1 MKKKILQ
8 IVLAVVLCFSLAAC
22 GNSNTDS
29 QENNTSNV
37 QSQEDSEEES
47 TDAKS
52 STNTESST
60 NEQRLQIVATVQS
73 QQINFWSNVQHT
85 LERLAEE
92 NNFDLTI
99 MDINSDVTT
108 FNNIIDDI
116 IAMHPDGVITCGL
129 ESSTLTTQVKKLM
142 DEGIPVVTFNI
153 QPDEEI
159 CPMVVSDQTE
169 FGRVAGIAAAE
180 YWKENHADDIPVGGA
195 VDLYSAPVC
204 ALRVQGFVEGFQTIY
219 PEFELVQTVDGG
231 GSRSTSLTATEDMLQ
246 AHPDVNVIFGINA
259 DSGLGA
265 LDALRE
271 AGKGTPADSLVAC
284 VDGTETDCAE
294 LKDAESALK
303 AVAGNSP
310 RIMAETAWEL
320 LSKVINGE
328 LPADEGYSEKM
339 EIVSVTKESADAWV
353 KENFE

>member
-1 MKKKILQ
+1 MKKKLLQ
-8 IVLAVVLCFSLAAC
+8 IVIAAALCILLAAC
-22 GNSNTDS
+22 KSTDTGSAS
-29 QENNTSNV
+29 QENSSQNQQSGETAAKTGAETENTK
-37 QSQEDSEEES
+37 
-47 TDAKS
+47 DAP
-52 STNTESST
+52 
-60 NEQRLQIVATVQS
+60 RLQIVATVQS

-116 IAMHPDGVITCGL
+116 LAMKPDGVITCGL
-129 ESSTLTTQVKKLM
+129 ESSTLTAQVKKLIE
-142 DEGIPVVTFNI
+142 EGIPVVTYNI

-169 FGRVAGIAAAE
+169 FGRVAGLAAAE
-180 YWKENHADDIPVGGA
+180 YWQQNHSVEVPVGGA

-204 ALRVQGFVEGFQTIY
+204 ALRVQGFKEGFQSVY
-219 PEFELVQTVDGG
+219 PEFELVQIVDGG
-231 GSRSTSLTATEDMLQ
+231 GSRSTSLSATEDMLQ
-246 AHPDVNVIFGINA
+246 ANPEINVIFGINA

-294 LKDAESALK
+294 LKDDGSALK

-310 RIMAETAWEL
+310 RIMAETAWKL
-320 LSKVINGE
+320 LSKVISGD
-328 LPADEGYSEKM
+328 LAADEGYSEQM
-339 EIVSVTKESADAWV
+339 EIVSVTTQSADAWV
-353 KENFE
+353 EENFE

>member
-1 MKKKILQ
+1 MKKKLFRT
-8 IVLAVVLCFSLAAC
+8 IVIIALCFAMTAC
-22 GNSNTDS
+22 GNRNTGGEG
-29 QENNTSNV
+29 QVV
-37 QSQEDSEEES
+37 QSEEETQEKIGEGS
-47 TDAKS
+47 D
-52 STNTESST
+52 TEKAVAE
-60 NEQRLQIVATVQS
+60 NKLQIVATVQS
-73 QQINFWSNVQHT
+73 QQINFWLNVQHT
-85 LERLAEE
+85 LERLAQE
-92 NNFDLTI
+92 NDFELTI

-116 IAMHPDGVITCGL
+116 IAMRPDGVITCGL
-129 ESSTLTTQVKKLM
+129 ESSTLTTQVKKLI
-142 DEGIPVVTFNI
+142 DAGIPVVTFNI

-159 CPMVVSDQTE
+159 CPMVVTDHME
-169 FGRVAGIAAAE
+169 FGRVAGVAAAE
-180 YWKENHADDIPVGGA
+180 YWKENHGEDEIPVGGA

-231 GSRSTSLTATEDMLQ
+231 GSRSTSLTATEDMVQ
-246 AHPDVNVIFGINA
+246 AHPEINVIFGINA

-271 AGKGTPADSLVAC
+271 VDKGTPADSLVAC

-294 LKDAESALK
+294 LKDADSALK

-328 LPADEGYSEKM
+328 LLADEGYSEKM
-339 EIVSVTKESADAWV
+339 EIVSVTKETADAWV